1 MDAEDVLTLLD
12 HYWFNLEII
21 TKKPI
26 STHSKTPV
34 SPHEIQTE
42 PQKQE
47 ISRVPSRHIRSHSDQ
62 FTSKLNPVITDFD
75 SPKSV
80 LLSHRL
86 QTILSGKRVSE
97 VVEEEEEIEEPHF
110 IVDMNNYNTKKKKNM
125 MMGMGMRRRK
135 NRGSSKS
142 LSDLEFDELQGFM
155 DLGFKFSE
163 EDKNSLTLVSIV
175 PGLQRFGKKDNG
187 DNNTENHEGVLISRP
202 YLSESWDALDKRRKP
217 ETARP
222 PLINWKVP
230 NLGNDI
236 DMKDQLK
243 FWAHTIA
250 STVR

>member
-12 HYWFNLEII
+12 HYWFNQQII
-21 TKKPI
+21 TKKP
-26 STHSKTPV
+26 TLNHSKPAKTI
-34 SPHEIQTE
+34 SPPPPPPQIQPE

-62 FTSKLNPVITDFD
+62 FTSKLNPVVADFD

-80 LLSHRL
+80 LLTHRL
-86 QTILSGKRVSE
+86 QTILSGKRVTE
-97 VVEEEEEIEEPHF
+97 VEDEEIEIEEEPHF
-110 IVDMNNYNTKKKKNM
+110 LDDIKKKKKNLM
-125 MMGMGMRRRK
+125 TMGMKRRK

-142 LSDLEFDELQGFM
+142 LSDLEFDELQGFL

-187 DNNTENHEGVLISRP
+187 DTENHEGVLISRP
-202 YLSESWDALDKRRKP
+202 YLSESWDVLEEKRRKQ
-217 ETARP
+217 A

>member
-1 MDAEDVLTLLD
+1 MDAEGVLTLLD

-21 TKKPI
+21 TKKP
-26 STHSKTPV
+26 SLTHLKTPI
-34 SPHEIQTE
+34 SPPQNQTE
-42 PQKQE
+42 PLKPE
-47 ISRVPSRHIRSHSDQ
+47 ISRVLSRHIRSHSDQ

-75 SPKSV
+75 SPKSF

-86 QTILSGKRVSE
+86 QTILSVKRVSE
-97 VVEEEEEIEEPHF
+97 VEEEEEPHF
-110 IVDMNNYNTKKKKNM
+110 IDDIIYKKRKNMM
-125 MMGMGMRRRK
+125 MMGMGMGMGMRGRK

-163 EDKNSLTLVSIV
+163 EDKNSLTLISFV

-187 DNNTENHEGVLISRP
+187 DNTENHEGVLISRP
-202 YLSESWDALDKRRKP
+202 YISEAWDVLDRRRKQ
-217 ETARP
+217 ETT
-222 PLINWKVP
+222 PLINFKVP
-230 NLGNDI
+230 NLGSDI

-243 FWAHTIA
+243 CWAHTIA

>member
-12 HYWFNLEII
+12 HCWFNLEII
-21 TKKPI
+21 TKKP
-26 STHSKTPV
+26 TVNHSKAPI
-34 SPHEIQTE
+34 SPLQTQTE
-42 PQKQE
+42 PQKPE

-97 VVEEEEEIEEPHF
+97 EEEEEIEEPQF
-110 IVDMNNYNTKKKKNM
+110 IVDINNNNTKKKKNM

-187 DNNTENHEGVLISRP
+187 ENHEGVLISRP
-202 YLSESWDALDKRRKP
+202 YLSESWDALDKRRKQ
-217 ETARP
+217 ETAPP

>member
-21 TKKPI
+21 TKKPTLNQ
-26 STHSKTPV
+26 SETPV
-34 SPHEIQTE
+34 SPPEIQTE
-42 PQKQE
+42 PQKPE

-62 FTSKLNPVITDFD
+62 FTSNSNPVIPDFD

-80 LLSHRL
+80 LLAHRL

-97 VVEEEEEIEEPHF
+97 VVEEEEEEIEEPQF
-110 IVDMNNYNTKKKKNM
+110 IVDINNKKKKNM

-187 DNNTENHEGVLISRP
+187 DNNTENHEEVLISRP
-202 YLSESWDALDKRRKP
+202 YLSESWDVLDKRRKQ

-222 PLINWKVP
+222 PLIKWKVP